1 MMQMR
6 RFATA
11 THLGRYGRAGAPMAT
26 LVLKAFATVIIL
38 AIALRVLGL
47 G

>member
-11 THLGRYGRAGAPMAT
+11 THLGRYSRAGAPMAA
-26 LVLKAFATVIIL
+26 LVLKAFATVAAL
-38 AIALRVLGL
+38 AVTLRVLGL